1 MKIKYLLLMTALVSS
16 LSVSKAQE
24 KTASEKLDQLFSYCY
39 ENGIFNGTVHIT
51 KDGKTLLNKAY
62 GFADIEQ
69 TQKLKT
75 SSSFYLASL
84 SKHFTAFSI
93 ALLEDDGKL
102 KYDDAVR
109 QYLPDFP
116 YPNITVK
123 HLLHH
128 TSGIPE
134 YQKMLNQQKEKL
146 ASRYEKT
153 GQKVT
158 NSELA
163 GIMTKMQ
170 LPLDFEPGT
179 NFEYSNSGYMY
190 LALIVEKVSGNSF
203 ADFLEKRIFHPLQMT
218 SSGLIG
224 DNNANNTVLAYKTT
238 LYGEQ
243 MPYTVPNF
251 FGIYGDGGIYSSA
264 DDLAK
269 WDKALRNHTLL
280 NKEKSLALYKTSM
293 VNGKESPYG
302 MGWFVRELPFNG
314 AKAVTHSG
322 IFVGYTNSMF
332 RELGNETTS
341 IVLSNN
347 SHSSNAEINGAM
359 VRILYGLPFEFP
371 KIPASKILSKTL
383 LAEGIQKVEVFYE
396 DQKSNEKYDFSEGEL
411 NRLGYDLLELNK
423 KDEAI
428 AIFKINVKAHPESA
442 NVYDSLG
449 EAYLKSANNEMALK
463 NYRIALEKDPE
474 NLNAKK
480 IIERLSQSKND

>member
-1 MKIKYLLLMTALVSS
+1 MKIKYLLLMSALVCSIFA
-16 LSVSKAQE
+16 VKAQDNS
-24 KTASEKLDQLFSYCY
+24 ASEQLDQLFSYCY
-39 ENGIFNGTVHIT
+39 ENGIFNGTIHIT
-51 KDGKTLLNKAY
+51 KGGKTLLNKAY
-62 GFADIEQ
+62 GFADIEKK
-69 TQKLKT
+69 QKLKT

-102 KYDDAVR
+102 KYDAAVR

-116 YPNITVK
+116 YSNITLS

-146 ASRYEKT
+146 DARFEKT

-158 NSELA
+158 NDELA
-163 GIMTKMQ
+163 RIMSKMQ

-224 DNNANNTVLAYKTT
+224 DDNADNVVSAYKTN
-238 LYGEQ
+238 LYGKKE
-243 MPYTVPNF
+243 VNSIPNF
-251 FGIYGDGGIYSSA
+251 FGIYGDGGIYSSV

-280 NKEKSLALYKTSM
+280 NKEKSETLYETPL
-293 VNGKESPYG
+293 VNEKESPYG

-314 AKAVTHSG
+314 ARAVTHSG

-332 RELGNETTS
+332 RELANKTTS

-347 SHSSNAEINGAM
+347 SHSSNSEINRAL
-359 VRILYGLPFEFP
+359 VRILYGMPFEFP
-371 KIPASKILSKTL
+371 KITASKTLSKILLT
-383 LAEGIQKVEVFYE
+383 EGIQKAVVFYE
-396 DQKSNEKYDFSEGEL
+396 AQKSNDKYDFSEGDL
-411 NRLGYDLLELNK
+411 NRLGYDLLERYK

-428 AIFKINVKAHPESA
+428 AIFKINVKAHPESS

-449 EAYLKSANNEMALK
+449 EAYLKSGNNEMAFK
-463 NYRIALEKDPE
+463 YYRIAFEKDPE